1 MLLFAGWCADARA
14 AVVDAVEVTVGDH
27 SIGPPFGNV
36 VPRAVVR
43 PVVGAAAE
51 RAWVAGRHAALLQS
65 VRLSGWQSPNVGSGW
80 RASTELTG
88 RLTAGLGPFVEPSLA
103 VGVADN
109 WWADALRFDE
119 VSGTYAAAADP
130 GRLGATF
137 GFGIGAGVDLGRR
150 TSIPLALTLG
160 YRWFAQTAWLPVV
173 PIAPKAELTI
183 GVRWTLPSRAG
194 GEA

>member
-1 MLLFAGWCADARA
+1 MLLFTGWCLGARA
-14 AVVDAVEVTVGDH
+14 GVVDAVEVVVGDH
-27 SIGPPFGNV
+27 SVGPPFGNV

-43 PVVGAAAE
+43 PVLGVAAE

-65 VRLSGWQSPNVGSGW
+65 VRVSGYQSPNVGSGW
-80 RASTELTG
+80 RASTELSG
-88 RLTAGLGPFVEPSLA
+88 RFTAGPGPFVEPSLA

-119 VSGTYAAAADP
+119 ASGAYVAAADP
-130 GRLGATF
+130 GRLGATV
-137 GFGIGAGVDLGRR
+137 GFGIGAGFDLGRR
-150 TSIPLALTLG
+150 TSVPLALVLA

-173 PIAPKAELTI
+173 PVAPKAELTV

-194 GEA
+194 GGA